1 MTEMN
6 ANTEPLRHIT
16 PEAFAMLG
24 LPNVA
29 YVKRVVSEGETSYE
43 IRAANGD
50 RIGVA
55 PSHDVAV
62 AAIIEHEMEPVYLH

>member
-29 YVKRVVSEGETSYE
+29 YAKRVVSEGETSY
-43 IRAANGD
+43 NGD
-50 RIGVA
+50 RIGVP